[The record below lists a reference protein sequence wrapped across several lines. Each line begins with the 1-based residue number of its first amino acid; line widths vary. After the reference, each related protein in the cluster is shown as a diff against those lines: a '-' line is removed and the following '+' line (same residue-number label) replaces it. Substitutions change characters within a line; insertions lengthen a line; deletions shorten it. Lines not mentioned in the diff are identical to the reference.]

1 MSWVNC
7 EFSPIQGY
15 YTAKTRY
22 ESAKPFGYCKP
33 IDSREGRYYGRG
45 ERNSGWKP
53 SPKENERP
61 LNGSDSQRRKW
72 HMRLVRNSDDS
83 FSCWFYHQEMVR
95 YFPPESDGSW
105 RALTVTGCT
114 SGDKQFM
121 NLVAPHGFNTG
132 DGYLSFTERT
142 DRYVSDSD
150 YGETKVVQGNRGYD
164 MIEVGYDC
172 TKNNYWVNMKD
183 TVPFL
188 RYGVKTDRAIAAPIQ
203 QKYRFKE
210 FEEFLH
216 VCRLHGNY
224 RPIQRIFGQPP
235 YEDNR
240 GRLYKLKQSH
250 PYMQDM
256 KLMAHLCDE
265 TKWGKLVRY
274 MEWQGG
280 QYRQLKER
288 VLAPA
293 VTQTATT
300 MLFAPS
306 RKVARR
312 WA

>member
-1 MSWVNC
+1 MSWINC
-7 EFSPIQGY
+7 DFSSIHDY

-33 IDSREGRYYGRG
+33 INGNEGRYYGRG

-53 SPKENERP
+53 TPKENERP
-61 LNGSDSQRRKW
+61 IDDSASQRIKW

-95 YFPPESDGSW
+95 YFPPEPDGSW

-114 SGDKQFM
+114 NGDKQFM
-121 NLVAPHGFNTG
+121 SLVEPDGFDTG
-132 DGYLSFTERT
+132 DGYLSFMLKPDEPSENGGAEMR
-142 DRYVSDSD
+142 
-150 YGETKVVQGNRGYD
+150 VVQGNRGYS
-164 MIEVGYDC
+164 MIEVGYDAPRYR
-172 TKNNYWVNMKD
+172 YWVNMKD

-203 QKYRFKE
+203 REYRFKE

-224 RPIQRIFGQPP
+224 RPVQRVFGQPH
-235 YEDNR
+235 YEDR
-240 GRLYKLKQSH
+240 DRLYKLKQSH
-250 PYMQDM
+250 PYMSDAQ
-256 KLMAHLCDE
+256 LAQHLRDE

-274 MEWQGG
+274 LEWQGR

-293 VTQTATT
+293 VTKTTTT

-306 RKVARR
+306 HKVARR